1 MKKVILSAV
10 GLAAVLTSLPA
21 IAGPDWQVIE
31 KARNAKLAQI
41 RAAQAQ
47 KSAGMPAM
55 PQPCQD
61 MIQAPK

>member
-10 GLAAVLTSLPA
+10 GLAAVLTSLTA

-31 KARNAKLAQI
+31 KARNAKL
-41 RAAQAQ
+41 AQ

>member
-10 GLAAVLTSLPA
+10 GLAAVLTSLTA

-41 RAAQAQ
+41 RAAQARR
-47 KSAGMPAM
+47 KALACLRCRSPA
-55 PQPCQD
+55 
-61 MIQAPK
+61 KT

>member
-10 GLAAVLTSLPA
+10 GLAAVLTSLTA

-55 PQPCQD
+55 PQPCKD